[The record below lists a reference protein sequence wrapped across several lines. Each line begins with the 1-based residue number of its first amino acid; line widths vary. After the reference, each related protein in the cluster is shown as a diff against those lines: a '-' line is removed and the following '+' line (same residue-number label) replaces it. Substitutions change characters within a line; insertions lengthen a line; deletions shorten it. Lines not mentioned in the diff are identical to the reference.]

1 MSQAVP
7 DPSDED
13 PDDEE
18 VPLSPH
24 RKEGKGCF
32 LVLIVLSAIP
42 VVFFLLTFLGGNYF
56 TYVYMRYFAVDRGL
70 SERRPPEV
78 DVREFRQD
86 LLVLDRFY
94 DAGNAGKIP
103 GRDVVNLSSE
113 LKEMLS
119 YPGPVRPE
127 VLHLVVGHAR
137 EVMQQY
143 HIGPIK
149 GEPDRLPGPSKD

>member
-1 MSQAVP
+1 MSSTGTVP
-7 DPSDED
+7 SPED

-32 LVLIVLSAIP
+32 LVLILLSAIP
-42 VVFFLLTFLGGNYF
+42 VVFFLLTFLGGNYL
-56 TYVYMRYFAVDRGL
+56 TYVYMRYFAIDRGL
-70 SERRPPEV
+70 AERRPPEV
-78 DVREFRQD
+78 DVQEFRQD
-86 LLVLDRFY
+86 LRILDRFY

-113 LKEMLS
+113 LKGMLS

-127 VLHLVVGHAR
+127 VLRLVVGHAR

-143 HIGPIK
+143 HIGPVR
-149 GEPDRLPGPSKD
+149 GESGKLAGRSKD

>member
-1 MSQAVP
+1 VTS
-7 DPSDED
+7 DPHPSED
-13 PDDEE
+13 DDDDDDM
-18 VPLSPH
+18 PLSPP

-42 VVFFLLTFLGGNYF
+42 VVFFLLTFLGGNYL

-70 SERRPPEV
+70 SVRRPPEV
-78 DVREFRQD
+78 PLPEFKQD
-86 LLVLDRFY
+86 LQDFDRFY
-94 DAGNAGKIP
+94 DAGHRGTIP

-113 LKEMLS
+113 LKNMMS

-127 VLHLVVGHAR
+127 VLREVDRHAR

-143 HIGPIK
+143 HVDAG
-149 GEPDRLPGPSKD
+149 GAAR

>member
-1 MSQAVP
+1 MSRAP
-7 DPSDED
+7 LGDSPED
-13 PDDEE
+13 PDEE
-18 VPLSPH
+18 EIPLAPH

-42 VVFFLLTFLGGNYF
+42 VVFFLLTFLGGNYL

-78 DVREFRQD
+78 GVAEFRED
-86 LLVLDRFY
+86 LRILDRFY

-127 VLHLVVGHAR
+127 VLGLVVGHAR

-143 HIGPIK
+143 RIGPNK
-149 GEPDRLPGPSKD
+149 GEGR

>member
-1 MSQAVP
+1 MTPSETSGHP
-7 DPSDED
+7 GDPEEED
-13 PDDEE
+13 DI
-18 VPLSPH
+18 PLAPH

-42 VVFFLLTFLGGNYF
+42 VIFFLLTFLGGNYL

-70 SERRPPEV
+70 ATRRPPEISV
-78 DVREFRQD
+78 SEFQQD
-86 LLVLDRFY
+86 LRLLDRFY
-94 DAGNAGKIP
+94 DAGNSGKIP

-113 LKEMLS
+113 LKNMMS

-127 VLHLVVGHAR
+127 VLNLVVGHAR

-143 HIGPIK
+143 HIDSVK
-149 GEPDRLPGPSKD
+149 EPGR

>member
-1 MSQAVP
+1 MSSTGTVP
-7 DPSDED
+7 SPED

-32 LVLIVLSAIP
+32 LVLILLSAIP
-42 VVFFLLTFLGGNYF
+42 VVFFLLTFLGGNYL
-56 TYVYMRYFAVDRGL
+56 TYVYMRYFAIDRGL
-70 SERRPPEV
+70 AERRPPEV
-78 DVREFRQD
+78 DVQEFRQD
-86 LLVLDRFY
+86 LRILDRFY

-113 LKEMLS
+113 LKGMLS

-127 VLHLVVGHAR
+127 VLRLVVGHAR

>member
-1 MSQAVP
+1 MTPAGI
-7 DPSDED
+7 ED
-13 PDDEE
+13 PPGDPEE
-18 VPLSPH
+18 EETPLAPH

-32 LVLIVLSAIP
+32 LLLIILSAIP
-42 VVFFLLTFLGGNYF
+42 VVFFLLTFLGGNYL

-78 DVREFRQD
+78 GMAEFRQD
-86 LLVLDRFY
+86 IRILDLFY

-113 LKEMLS
+113 LKEMQS

-127 VLHLVVGHAR
+127 VLRLVVGHAR

-149 GEPDRLPGPSKD
+149 KRDR

>member
-1 MSQAVP
+1 MTPAGI
-7 DPSDED
+7 ED
-13 PDDEE
+13 PPGDPEE
-18 VPLSPH
+18 EETPLAPH

-32 LVLIVLSAIP
+32 LLLIILSAIP
-42 VVFFLLTFLGGNYF
+42 VVFFLLTFLGGNYL

-78 DVREFRQD
+78 GMAEFRQD
-86 LLVLDRFY
+86 IRIPDLFY

-127 VLHLVVGHAR
+127 VLRLVVGHAR

-149 GEPDRLPGPSKD
+149 KRDR